1 MVIEKTTKMTR
12 DSNIELLRIV
22 SMLMILTLHSRFE
35 YIQASYDGVINA
47 NHFCKFLFEALSIVG
62 VNLFVLI
69 SGYFGIQ
76 IKLKGI
82 INLLWQIIYI
92 AAICVI
98 IRYSI
103 SQYQGIPFTFNLKWL
118 FPVTNIVWFVPCY
131 IMLML
136 FCPVLNAFIEKTST
150 RHLIIYTTALY
161 IISFYWTNIWI
172 NKIGGFGGYS
182 WGWFIILYVTGGI
195 IKRINEKHRLPLK
208 RKSIFG
214 YLTATGI
221 LVFIAF
227 VQSIVPISRGRD
239 LMWDYCNPII
249 YFSSISLFIF
259 FITPPNIGTSKVIN
273 WLAKSAFAVLL
284 LHMSFFSEY
293 HAICRT
299 IYEAFDGVA
308 CIMMTFIIICLVYLS
323 ITIIDQPR
331 QLIYKYFI
339 SHYDK
344 V

>member
-1 MVIEKTTKMTR
+1 MVTEKTTKMTR

-35 YIQASYDGVINA
+35 YIQASYDGIIDA
-47 NHFCKFLFEALSIVG
+47 NHICKFLFEALSIVG

-76 IKLKGI
+76 LKLKGI

-92 AAICVI
+92 AAICII
-98 IRYSI
+98 IRYGI
-103 SQYQGIPFTFNLKWL
+103 SLYSGIPLTFNLKWL

-136 FCPVLNAFIEKTST
+136 FSPVFNAFIEKTAT
-150 RHLIIYTTALY
+150 RYLIIYTTALY
-161 IISFYWTNIWI
+161 IISFYWTYIWI

-182 WGWFIILYVTGGI
+182 WGWFIILYITGSI
-195 IKRINEKHRLPLK
+195 IKRMNENHCLPSK

-214 YLTATGI
+214 YLIATGL

-227 VQSIVPISRGRD
+227 IQSITPISRGRD
-239 LMWDYCNPII
+239 LMWDYSNPII
-249 YFSSISLFIF
+249 YFSSISLFVF
-259 FITPPNIGTSKVIN
+259 FITPPQMGTSKVIN

-293 HAICRT
+293 HTICKI
-299 IYEAFDGVA
+299 IYNAFDGVG
-308 CIMMTFIIICLVYLS
+308 CILMTFIAICVVYLS
-323 ITIIDQPR
+323 VTIIDQPR
-331 QLIYKYFI
+331 QFLYKYFI
-339 SHYDK
+339 NHYEK
-344 V
+344 